1 MVTVA
6 EFTVPTDELP
16 SGVVFARLPGLTVE
30 LERIVPT
37 EDVIVPYAW
46 IHGVDVDEIER
57 VVEAFPEEKPHPDLR
72 GLELI
77 DRVDDDVLVRF
88 EWEANV
94 RGLLRPI
101 AESDVVLVS
110 AVGTADR
117 WHVEVRGE
125 DRAAVSDFQQRC
137 IENDVPVELVAL
149 HSVVPLRTRS
159 DSVLTEAQ
167 REALLLA
174 YERGYFRSP
183 RETTLAEVADE
194 LGITGQSLGSRLRRG
209 IERLVAEAVVDAEAG
224 DG

>member
-6 EFTVPTDELP
+6 EFTVPSGELP
-16 SGVVFARLPGLTVE
+16 SSTVFDRLPGLTVE
-30 LERIVPT
+30 LERVVPT

-46 IHGVDVDEIER
+46 VHGVEVDEVER
-57 VVEAFPEEKPHPDLR
+57 VVDAFPEEKPHPDLR
-72 GLELI
+72 GIEII
-77 DRVDDDVLVRF
+77 DRVEGDVLLRF
-88 EWEANV
+88 EWEADV

-117 WHVEVRGE
+117 WHIEVRGE
-125 DRAAVSDFQQRC
+125 DRATISDFQTRC
-137 IENDVPVELVAL
+137 IENAVPVELVAL
-149 HSVVPLRTRS
+149 HSVVPMRTR
-159 DSVLTEAQ
+159 DDGLLTGAQ

-183 RETTLAEVADE
+183 REATLAEIAEE

-209 IERLVAEAVVDAEAG
+209 IGRLVADAVVDAEAD

>member
-6 EFTVPTDELP
+6 EFTVPSGELP
-16 SGVVFARLPGLTVE
+16 SSTVFDRLPGLTVE
-30 LERIVPT
+30 LERVVPT

-46 IHGVDVDEIER
+46 VHGVEVDEVER
-57 VVEAFPEEKPHPDLR
+57 VVDAFPEEKPHPDLR
-72 GLELI
+72 GIEII
-77 DRVDDDVLVRF
+77 DRVEGDVLLRF
-88 EWEANV
+88 EWEADV

-117 WHVEVRGE
+117 WHIEVRGE
-125 DRAAVSDFQQRC
+125 DRAAISDFQTRC
-137 IENDVPVELVAL
+137 IENAVPVELVAL
-149 HSVVPLRTRS
+149 HSVVPMRTR
-159 DSVLTEAQ
+159 DDGLLTGAQ

-183 RETTLAEVADE
+183 REATLAEIAEE

-209 IERLVAEAVVDAEAG
+209 IGRLVADAVVDAEAD